1 MAINMISLIRKKQR
15 ILQDIFVELSAIT
28 VIVSISKLVCY
39 FHRDSLQIQSYEIF
53 QFVVLA
59 FKYLA
64 IKLKLESPVD
74 IKN

>member
-39 FHRDSLQIQSYEIF
+39 FHRDSLQIQSYEVF

-59 FKYLA
+59 FKHLA

-74 IKN
+74 IKH

>member
-39 FHRDSLQIQSYEIF
+39 FHRDSLQIQSYEVF

-59 FKYLA
+59 FSY
-64 IKLKLESPVD
+64 
-74 IKN
+74 